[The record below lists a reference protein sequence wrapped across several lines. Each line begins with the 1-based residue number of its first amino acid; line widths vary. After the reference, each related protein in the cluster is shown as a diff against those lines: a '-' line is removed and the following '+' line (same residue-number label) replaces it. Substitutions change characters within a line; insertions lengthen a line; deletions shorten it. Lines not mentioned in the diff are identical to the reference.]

1 MSQKAENSRQVL
13 VVSSLPQNR
22 PHRFELI
29 PGEAE
34 RAALARELGATS
46 VRKVKF
52 EGEIK
57 GRGKRDF
64 VLTATLGAT
73 VIQPC
78 VQTLAPVTTRIDT
91 EVVLRYVADWDD
103 LAQEGAET
111 EMSEDV
117 TTEPL
122 PSHIN
127 LKDVMT
133 EALALNV
140 PDYPRATDAPP
151 LGNLAVTE
159 PGKAP
164 MTDEDTKPFAGL
176 AALRNKLSG
185 EDDA

>member
-1 MSQKAENSRQVL
+1 MSQNAETNRQVL

-22 PHRFELI
+22 PHRFEVI
-29 PGEAE
+29 PSEAE

-46 VRKVKF
+46 VRKVKL
-52 EGEIK
+52 EGEIES
-57 GRGKRDF
+57 RGKRDF

-78 VQTLAPVTTRIDT
+78 VQTLVPVTTRIDT
-91 EVVLRYVADWDD
+91 EVVLRYIADWDD
-103 LAQEGAET
+103 LAQEGSET

-127 LKDVMT
+127 LTEVLT
-133 EALALNV
+133 EALALNI
-140 PDYPRATDAPP
+140 PDYPRADDAPP

-164 MTDEDTKPFAGL
+164 MTDEEAKPFAGL
-176 AALRNKLSG
+176 AALRDKLGG
-185 EDDA
+185 EDDK